1 MSDVTTTRQEATMT
15 ESVLIRTYEL
25 FDISWVNHD
34 EETGGTYKSRWTG
47 YQSVDEAQAVVD
59 YAATQGSG
67 RVGTVE
73 RRTWDV
79 IIPADMVDVYLPGC
93 AERVETVEVG

>member
-1 MSDVTTTRQEATMT
+1 MT

-47 YQSVDEAQAVVD
+47 YQTAAEAQAVVD
-59 YAATQGSG
+59 YAAGQGSG

-73 RRTWDV
+73 RRTWDT
-79 IIPADMVDVYLPGC
+79 IIPAGYENVYRPGC
-93 AERVETVEVG
+93 AERVEIVEVG